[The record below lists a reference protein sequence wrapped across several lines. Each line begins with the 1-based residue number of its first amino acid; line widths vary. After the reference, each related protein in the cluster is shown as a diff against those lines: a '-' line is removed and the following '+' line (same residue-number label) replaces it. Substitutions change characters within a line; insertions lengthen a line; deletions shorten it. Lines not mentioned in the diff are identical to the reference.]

1 MEIKNICGFFK
12 MKTRFM
18 KAVAVLICLL
28 TVCSVFA
35 GCTNQNITTTEP
47 AETTA
52 QNIVAQPA
60 TEVEVTEPAIDNL
73 GFVPFKEYS
82 LEEDVEVKNIIL
94 MIGDGMGENIIEN
107 AEIIKGDNLAM
118 RGMPYKCYVTTDSL
132 DGTTDSAAASTAMS
146 CGIKTRN
153 KYIGIDE
160 NNDAVETIIEFA
172 KARGLKTGLVDTQ
185 IIPHATPAGMVA
197 HTDYRGIYNVILKQM
212 VKAGVDV
219 MYGGGSEYTDTT
231 KMLKRIE
238 DAGYTYIKTADE
250 LYNND
255 LQTPVLGAFNWGGMY
270 AGRLPSLTDMTASAL
285 ELLEGDEG
293 FFLMVEESYID
304 ICEAD
309 LDMEGTIKEMQSFDK
324 CIDYTLS
331 WAENHPGTL
340 VIVTADHETGGVIV
354 PEDKKPENV
363 NNDCFTSGG
372 EHTSTNVALFAAG
385 AQSGELFTEETID
398 NTDIAKIMRKALN
411 DTYSE
416 AEVKLLNEVGQ

>member
-1 MEIKNICGFFK
+1 
-12 MKTRFM
+12 MKSKFL
-18 KAVAVLICLL
+18 KSVAVILCML
-28 TVCSVFA
+28 TVCVAFA
-35 GCTNQNITTTEP
+35 GCTNQNTNETTTP
-47 AETTA
+47 AVTTA
-52 QNIVAQPA
+52 PA
-60 TEVEVTEPAIDNL
+60 TEAVVTEPARDNL
-73 GFVPFKEYS
+73 SFVPFKEYN
-82 LEEDVEVKNIIL
+82 LEENVDVKNIIL

-107 AEIIKGDNLAM
+107 AEIVKGDNLAM
-118 RGMPYKCYVTTDSL
+118 RSMPYKCYVTTDSL
-132 DGTTDSAAASTAMS
+132 DGTTDSAASSTAIS
-146 CGIKTRN
+146 CGIKTHN
-153 KYIGIDE
+153 QYIGVDE
-160 NNDAVETIIEFA
+160 NKEAVETIVEFA

-197 HTDYRGIYNVILKQM
+197 HTDYRGLYNVILKHM
-212 VKAGVDV
+212 INANVDV
-219 MYGGGSEYTDTT
+219 LYGGGNEYTDTA
-231 KMLKRIE
+231 KMQSRINN
-238 DAGYTYIKTADE
+238 AGYTYIKTANE

-255 LQTPVLGAFNWGGMY
+255 LETPVIGAFNWNGMY
-270 AGRLPSLTDMTASAL
+270 AGNLPSLTDMTVSAL
-285 ELLEGDEG
+285 ELLDGEEG

-331 WAENHPGTL
+331 WAEAHPGTL

-385 AQSGELFTEETID
+385 ARAGELFTEDLID

-411 DTYSE
+411 DTYGE
-416 AEVKLLNEVGQ
+416 AEVNLLNEVGQ